1 MLQTQYTDDLFKT
14 IKMLKNHATESNILR
29 KLFKKYTYYATMF
42 FNDSIRELEFCG
54 KIVKMKQGGIVWYE
68 SLHFTPK

>member
-14 IKMLKNHATESNILR
+14 IKTLKNHATEFNILR
-29 KLFKKYTYYATMF
+29 KLYKKYTYYATML
-42 FNDSIRELEFCG
+42 FNDSINQLEFEG